1 MNVFQ
6 DITSGKTPV
15 HIAVEK
21 RDPFLLELLL
31 SKCPGS
37 ANAPMYNDNRPLHSA
52 ATLSEVTDIQQLE
65 LVNIL
70 LKYGADKALRNKANK
85 LPIELVQQDR
95 DRVGYQFVCRFPWN
109 KCALFLNFSIAVFF
123 CLIIKTF
130 SHWLFIDSHIR
141 IIQCNL
147 IVIFSFSFDD
157 AQLRLFFHE
166 YIHTRFSLFTFIQ
179 VKAVL
184 QARSRQNYS

>member
-1 MNVFQ
+1 MLYIPNDSVGEGYIKNIQ
-6 DITSGKTPV
+6 LLLEHGADAGLSDITSGKTPV

-52 ATLSEVTDIQQLE
+52 ATLTDVTDVQQLE

-95 DRVGYQFVCRFPWN
+95 DQVLL
-109 KCALFLNFSIAVFF
+109 LFSDH
-123 CLIIKTF
+123 LIG
-130 SHWLFIDSHIR
+130 H
-141 IIQCNL
+141 
-147 IVIFSFSFDD
+147 
-157 AQLRLFFHE
+157 
-166 YIHTRFSLFTFIQ
+166 
-179 VKAVL
+179 
-184 QARSRQNYS
+184 

>member
-1 MNVFQ
+1 M
-6 DITSGKTPV
+6 

-21 RDPFLLELLL
+21 RDPFLLDLLL

-52 ATLSEVTDIQQLE
+52 ATLSEVTDMQQLE

-95 DRVGYQFVCRFPWN
+95 DRVGYLFRVHSSILRTFPQFST
-109 KCALFLNFSIAVFF
+109 FL
-123 CLIIKTF
+123 
-130 SHWLFIDSHIR
+130 DY
-141 IIQCNL
+141 QNL
-147 IVIFSFSFDD
+147 
-157 AQLRLFFHE
+157 
-166 YIHTRFSLFTFIQ
+166 FSL
-179 VKAVL
+179 A
-184 QARSRQNYS
+184 AC

>member
-1 MNVFQ
+1 MLAYRYLRSKLCFEFVDYYFIFGEECALTVCLLMK

-52 ATLSEVTDIQQLE
+52 ATLTEVTDTQQLE

-95 DRVGYQFVCRFPWN
+95 DRVSLCHETYLFDTLDIGARDLYGFSDKENQLRPFQQRLLLTRPSIGCRTTVSCRF
-109 KCALFLNFSIAVFF
+109 
-123 CLIIKTF
+123 
-130 SHWLFIDSHIR
+130 H
-141 IIQCNL
+141 
-147 IVIFSFSFDD
+147 
-157 AQLRLFFHE
+157 
-166 YIHTRFSLFTFIQ
+166 
-179 VKAVL
+179 
-184 QARSRQNYS
+184 

>member
-1 MNVFQ
+1 MLYQANDPISEGFIKNIQLLLEHGADAGLSVFVTLRCFFFFLKVKGVNTLNVFQ

-109 KCALFLNFSIAVFF
+109 KCALFLNFSIAGFF
-123 CLIIKTF
+123 GLIIKTV
-130 SHWLFIDSHIR
+130 SHWLF
-141 IIQCNL
+141 
-147 IVIFSFSFDD
+147 V
-157 AQLRLFFHE
+157 
-166 YIHTRFSLFTFIQ
+166 
-179 VKAVL
+179 
-184 QARSRQNYS
+184 

>member
-1 MNVFQ
+1 M
-6 DITSGKTPV
+6 

-52 ATLSEVTDIQQLE
+52 ATLTEVTDAQQLE
-65 LVNIL
+65 IVNIL

-95 DRVGYQFVCRFPWN
+95 DRVNAPHLAITSTWRVISPSLHSVFRFIWHDRSKQFSKLALV
-109 KCALFLNFSIAVFF
+109 KTTALF
-123 CLIIKTF
+123 KTGKET
-130 SHWLFIDSHIR
+130 R
-141 IIQCNL
+141 
-147 IVIFSFSFDD
+147 
-157 AQLRLFFHE
+157 RLFA
-166 YIHTRFSLFTFIQ
+166 TLLN
-179 VKAVL
+179 K
-184 QARSRQNYS
+184 

>member
-1 MNVFQ
+1 MLLFFVGFK

-52 ATLSEVTDIQQLE
+52 ATLSEVTDMQQLE

-95 DRVGYQFVCRFPWN
+95 DRVGYHPFDPSRFPIN
-109 KCALFLNFSIAVFF
+109 TAHFSSIFQLLFLA
-123 CLIIKTF
+123 
-130 SHWLFIDSHIR
+130 
-141 IIQCNL
+141 
-147 IVIFSFSFDD
+147 
-157 AQLRLFFHE
+157 
-166 YIHTRFSLFTFIQ
+166 Y
-179 VKAVL
+179 
-184 QARSRQNYS
+184 QN